1 LKPYASW
8 VDKNND
14 YLGSILEKLDKSK
27 RVYHDSENYPAGF
40 SDIFFFDECM
50 ILLHAALEFSPPL
63 PEIVERR
70 ILEVSVTKVASN
82 GVIDSKKLLTEINK
96 LTRHY
101 LDKKPEDYSL
111 VTSIALDNQ
120 VKLPSLKVNGVMLQF
135 KSSIPKTFAKG
146 LEKFSKDTTFA
157 KTPKDYKYIFAKVSA
172 RSQQEAVEQA
182 YYAINFV
189 RGIWNLHFNL
199 RTPKRHSYGLKQP
212 VNKIRLGPVHTL
224 HNYKGNIVENRF
236 WYEKTYS
243 ATSPFEKFAEEFV
256 DIQKFYKLIRAKLKR
271 SIYQQELENA
281 IIRYVQALDE
291 TNFDNSFLKLWSI
304 LEHLTDTTEA
314 PNETTARRTAFVF
327 KENEYMSQILQ
338 VMKTH
343 RNRMIHASV
352 APANTE
358 PHVYILK
365 NCVEE
370 LLHYHLN
377 PPLRFESLKKAAS
390 FLDLPA
396 SSTSL
401 ATSLKDL
408 STTLEEIREK
418 MELRK
423 AAERYRDRL
432 SNFELPK
439 LETLSDSLQ
448 MPMIQI

>member
-1 LKPYASW
+1 MKPNASW

-27 RVYHDSENYPAGF
+27 RVYEDSVDYPVGF

-50 ILLHAALEFSPPL
+50 ILLHTALEFSPSL
-63 PEIVERR
+63 PEIEERR
-70 ILEVSVTKVASN
+70 ILNGSVANVASK
-82 GVIDSKKLLTEINK
+82 GVIDSRKLLAEINK
-96 LTRHY
+96 LTKRY
-101 LDKKPEDYSL
+101 LDKKPEDYTL
-111 VTSIALDNQ
+111 VASVSINNQ
-120 VKLPSLKVNGVMLQF
+120 AKLPSLKVNGVTLQF
-135 KSSIPKTFAKG
+135 KSSIPKTFAKE
-146 LEKFSKDTTFA
+146 LEKFSEELWLKNTTFA

-182 YYAINFV
+182 YHAINLV
-189 RGIWNLHFNL
+189 RGIWNLYFNM
-199 RTPKRHSYGLKQP
+199 RHPKRHSYSSSKQP

-224 HNYKGNIVENRF
+224 HNCKGNVIEDKF
-236 WYEKTYS
+236 WYEKTYR
-243 ATSPFEKFAEEFV
+243 ATSPFENFDKELV
-256 DIQKFYKLIRAKLKR
+256 NIQKFYKLITAKLKR
-271 SIYQQELENA
+271 SKYQQELENA
-281 IIRYVQALDE
+281 IVRYVQALDE

-314 PNETTARRTAFVF
+314 PNETTAKRTAFVF
-327 KENEYMSQILQ
+327 KENEYISQILR

-352 APANTE
+352 APINTE

-377 PPLRFESLKKAAS
+377 PPQKFESLKKAAS

-396 SSTSL
+396 SLAGLSTSL
-401 ATSLKDL
+401 
-408 STTLEEIREK
+408 EEAREK

-432 SNFELPK
+432 SKSELPK
-439 LETLSDSLQ
+439 LETLNDPLQ
-448 MPMIQI
+448 MPKIQF